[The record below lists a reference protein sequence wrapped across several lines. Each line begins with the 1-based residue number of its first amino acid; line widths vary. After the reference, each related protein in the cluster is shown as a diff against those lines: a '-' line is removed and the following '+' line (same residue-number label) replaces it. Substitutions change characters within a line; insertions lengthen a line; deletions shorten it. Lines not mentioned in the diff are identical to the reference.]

1 MMVFMSDPEMQK
13 IQILLTDRCISF
25 IIHLKR
31 WDYILLFLSD
41 IEEWASYDNVKA
53 EKSSRTSL
61 SFVLEKLA
69 SFYQSYPIAVTQ
81 KKFHDVHPV
90 RPSVSSAF
98 DIQVYHYI
106 VTLRSDVT
114 STVIEQMN
122 IGMKK

>member
-1 MMVFMSDPEMQK
+1 MVFMSDPEMQK

-61 SFVLEKLA
+61 SFVLEKLV
-69 SFYQSYPIAVTQ
+69 SFYQSYPLAVTQ
-81 KKFHDVHPV
+81 KKFYDVHPV
-90 RPSVSSAF
+90 WPSVSSAF

-106 VTLRSDVT
+106 MTLRSDVT

>member
-1 MMVFMSDPEMQK
+1 M
-13 IQILLTDRCISF
+13 
-25 IIHLKR
+25 
-31 WDYILLFLSD
+31 FLSD

-53 EKSSRTSL
+53 E

-106 VTLRSDVT
+106 MTLRSDVT